1 MQTSCSKCTLDMVL
15 RIQVIDQLDDSLV
28 QLYTNHSSAKKGDAG
43 IDLFV
48 PKDTIIPP
56 RTSILIPL
64 GIKCALG
71 TVNDE
76 RVFSYDIRSRSSIY
90 KTPLIQQNGVGTAD
104 RDYSGELC
112 MAVYNL
118 SEKEYHVSKHTR
130 LCQIVGPGLAPLSV
144 KCIDKFSSSTERGE
158 CGFGSTGI

>member
-1 MQTSCSKCTLDMVL
+1 MSCPLKDMIL
-15 RIQVIDQLDDSLV
+15 RIQVIDQSDDSLV
-28 QLYTNHSSAKKGDAG
+28 QLYKNHSAAKKGDAG
-43 IDLFV
+43 IDLYV
-48 PKDTIIPP
+48 PKDTIVPP

-71 TVNDE
+71 TFLTE

-118 SEKEYHVSKHTR
+118 SDQEYHVSKHTR
-130 LCQIVGPGLAPLSV
+130 LCQIVGPGLVPISV
-144 KCIDKFSSSTERGE
+144 RLVTEFINSTERGE
-158 CGFGSTGI
+158 SGFGSTGV